1 MGQAISAFVLDGG
14 HGTWPDELKHDDS
27 GAPES
32 HSHTCRKQRGRIT
45 PGVEELDA
53 GGSQNVPA
61 SRILAWVD
69 GRVGAR
75 DGYGAC
81 WDTHPG
87 LGQARQMKP
96 GVQACQVAET
106 RRKTHERHC
115 VHRLDVTLDDLL
127 FGEPT
132 VAAIAWRSAP
142 SYCTAMVSVPGL
154 AEAGAAAARSM
165 TSPK

>member
-1 MGQAISAFVLDGG
+1 
-14 HGTWPDELKHDDS
+14 
-27 GAPES
+27 
-32 HSHTCRKQRGRIT
+32 
-45 PGVEELDA
+45 
-53 GGSQNVPA
+53 
-61 SRILAWVD
+61 
-69 GRVGAR
+69 
-75 DGYGAC
+75 
-81 WDTHPG
+81 
-87 LGQARQMKP
+87 MKP

-154 AEAGAAAARSM
+154 AEAGASSRSLYYLAQMRGGRNSM
-165 TSPK
+165 TKRD